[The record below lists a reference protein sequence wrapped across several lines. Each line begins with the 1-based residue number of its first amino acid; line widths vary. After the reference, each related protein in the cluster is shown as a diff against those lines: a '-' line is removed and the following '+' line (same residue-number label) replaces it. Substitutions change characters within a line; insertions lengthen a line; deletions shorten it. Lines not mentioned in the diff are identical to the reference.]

1 MKKIS
6 TKLRGNKAHTLE
18 SWRFQKGSGKDA
30 KVVDISEQP
39 SYLVT
44 VSGKNEKGKF
54 VSITKKIHSKRVVDS
69 VLNQCGMD
77 KPSYPVESKRH
88 NEDVNFKQKKM
99 TLFGVSKEKPESKF
113 SKIKSKAKSKIR
125 TLKAKMKMRGKK
137 K

>member
-30 KVVDISEQP
+30 RVVNVSERP

-44 VSGKNEKGKF
+44 VSGKNDKGEF
-54 VSITKKIHSKRVVDS
+54 VSATKTLHSKRVVDS
-69 VLNQCGMD
+69 VLNQCGMK

-88 NEDVNFKQKKM
+88 NEDVNFKKQRM
-99 TLFGVSKEKPESKF
+99 ELFGVEKSKKESAF
-113 SKIKSKAKSKIR
+113 SKLKTKAKTKIKS
-125 TLKAKMKMRGKK
+125 LKKRKNER
-137 K
+137 

>member
-6 TKLRGNKAHTLE
+6 TKLKGNKAHTLE
-18 SWRFQKGSGKDA
+18 SWRFQKGSGKEA

-69 VLNQCGMD
+69 VLNQCGMN

-88 NEDVNFKQKKM
+88 NEDVNFKKQRMK
-99 TLFGVSKEKPESKF
+99 LFGVAKSKKKGAFSKLKTKAKT
-113 SKIKSKAKSKIR
+113 KIKS
-125 TLKAKMKMRGKK
+125 LKKRKNER
-137 K
+137 